1 MIIVGL
7 TGGIGSGKTTVAGF
21 FKELGI
27 PIYIADEEA
36 KKLMN
41 TSKVLIKNIKK
52 LFGDNAYVDE
62 KLNRPYIAKKI
73 FSDARLLEKMNA
85 LVHPKVAKHFE
96 KWVKKQQAP
105 YVIKEAAILFES
117 GSHKNCDFTITV
129 ITDEALKIERL
140 LKRDETTESKIR
152 DIMKH
157 QWSDEKKMELS
168 DFTIINNTLEDTKK
182 QVLKIHH
189 KLLKSI
195 H

>member
-1 MIIVGL
+1 MKIVGL

-21 FKELGI
+21 FEELGI

-52 LFGDNAYVDE
+52 LFGENAYVNE
-62 KLNRPYIAKKI
+62 NLNRPYIAKKI
-73 FSDARLLEKMNA
+73 FSDDSLLKKMNA
-85 LVHPKVAKHFE
+85 LVHPKVAEHFE
-96 KWVKKQQAP
+96 KWVNKQQAP

-117 GSHKNCDFTITV
+117 GSYKDCDFTVTV
-129 ITDEALKIERL
+129 IADEGLKIQRL
-140 LKRDETTESKIR
+140 LQRDDTTESRIK

-157 QWSDEKKMELS
+157 QWSDEKKKELS

-182 QVLKIHH
+182 QVIKIHH

-195 H
+195 D